1 MIPDFILASASPR
14 RRMLL
19 QLLNI
24 PFTVEVADVDEDSI
38 VDSDPLLNV
47 QRRSLLKAA
56 GLEVATQRDVVI
68 LAADTI
74 VTIDDD
80 ILNKPA
86 TTNEA
91 REMLQRL
98 RGRPH
103 QVHTSLTL
111 RDNLSGKTVTE
122 VDSVDVYMRPYTDNE
137 IDAYI
142 ATGDPMDKAG
152 AYAIQH
158 PDFQPVAQLNGCYLT
173 VMGLSLC
180 HLLAVL
186 PQFALRVSV
195 NEHTLRQLHQNHPC
209 ELLQAFDT
217 SVFE

>member
-1 MIPDFILASASPR
+1 MIPDLILASASPR
-14 RRMLL
+14 RKMLL
-19 QLLNI
+19 QKLNL
-24 PFTVEVADVDEDSI
+24 PFTIEVATVDEDSI
-38 VDSDPLLNV
+38 IDTDPVLNV
-47 QRRSLLKAA
+47 QRRSMLKAA
-56 GLEVATQRDVVI
+56 GLEVSKQRHVVI

-74 VTIDDD
+74 VTIDAA

-86 TTNEA
+86 TSSEA

-103 QVHTSLTL
+103 EVHTSITL
-111 RDNLSGKTVTE
+111 RDNLSGKTTTE
-122 VDSVDVYMRPYTDNE
+122 VDSVKVYMRPYTDDE

-158 PDFQPVAQLNGCYLT
+158 PEFQPVARLKGCYLT

-180 HLLAVL
+180 HLLTLL
-186 PQFALRVSV
+186 PQFSISVSLAKHFL
-195 NEHTLRQLHQNHPC
+195 ESLHQNYPC
-209 ELLQAFDT
+209 ELLQSLNAT
-217 SVFE
+217 EI

>member
-14 RRMLL
+14 RKALLHMLA
-19 QLLNI
+19 I
-24 PFTVEVADVDEDSI
+24 PFTVELADVDEDSI
-38 VDSDPLLNV
+38 VVADPLLNV
-47 QRRSLLKAA
+47 QRRSILKAA
-56 GLEVATQRDVVI
+56 GLEVAKRHPVVI

-74 VTIDDD
+74 VTIDGD

-86 TTNEA
+86 TTDEA

-103 QVHTSLTL
+103 EVLTSITL
-111 RDNLSGKTVTE
+111 RDNLSGKTTTE
-122 VDSVDVYMRPYTDNE
+122 VDRVQVYMRPYTDDE
-137 IDAYI
+137 IEAYI

-158 PDFQPVAQLNGCYLT
+158 PEFQPVAQLTGCYLT

-180 HLLAVL
+180 HLLTLL
-186 PQFALRVSV
+186 PQFSISASMA
-195 NEHTLRQLHQNHPC
+195 EHKLKQLHQNYPC
-209 ELLQAFDT
+209 AWLSSSSPHVL
-217 SVFE
+217 